1 MIVPPLKPTMM
12 ITTIVDFLRELVS
25 ELSFQAPYFVY
36 QVFIRLYVFLSDMSR
51 LAWF

>member
-25 ELSFQAPYFVY
+25 ELSFQAPYFVFY
-36 QVFIRLYVFLSDMSR
+36 SMSFSATCPDS
-51 LAWF
+51 LGSNA